1 VREITASI
9 AAAESPD
16 KSTTSE
22 EGPDLSLL
30 ESFSKLRLRARDD
43 KAIYYGPNSRYGI
56 ISEYPE
62 AFKLLQFKK
71 RKEMC
76 DLMQTRWSLLK
87 DDVIPTGFPFNVML
101 LEDALPAMLPD
112 KPICDQLIYQYFEAS
127 NPLFTIVDMPHFMEL
142 YDRLW
147 TQGTKI
153 PMQMLS
159 CTFFMLAIAAHS
171 LNEGHPLLGFL
182 SAEGQAGALKLA
194 RRWKIYGEMALGQID
209 PLRKT
214 TLTNIKAILLL
225 CLLEDADQVRWNM
238 IGLVV
243 NMARMTGLYRNPDV
257 FEELDDR
264 TRAQRRYASCHM

>member
-30 ESFSKLRLRARDD
+30 ESFSKLRLRTKDD
-43 KAIYYGPNSRYGI
+43 KAVYYGPNCRYGI

-62 AFKLLQFKK
+62 AFKLLHVKK
-71 RKEMC
+71 RKEVC

-101 LEDALPAMLPD
+101 LDDALPSMLPD
-112 KPICDQLIYQYFEAS
+112 KLICDQLIYRYFEAC
-127 NPLFTIVDMPHFMEL
+127 NPLFTIIDSPHYMEL

-147 TQGTKI
+147 TEGPKA

-159 CTFFMLAIAAHS
+159 ITFFMLAMAAHS

-214 TLTNIKAILLL
+214 TISNIKAVLLL
-225 CLLEDADQVRWNM
+225 CLLEDADHVRWNM

-243 NMARMTGLYRNPDV
+243 NSARMTGLYRNPDV
-257 FEELDDR
+257 FDELDDR
-264 TRAQRRYASCHM
+264 SRAQRRYVSCQI